1 MKDYAGSGVVHIVGG
16 TASLVGTTMLGPRI
30 GRFDENGKPNNI
42 PGHSTVLVT
51 LGFFFLWFGC
61 VVLSINPE
69 RGSRERI
76 ERIREIV

>member
-61 VVLSINPE
+61 VVDQ
-69 RGSRERI
+69 SRE
-76 ERIREIV
+76 IRERDRVMHID